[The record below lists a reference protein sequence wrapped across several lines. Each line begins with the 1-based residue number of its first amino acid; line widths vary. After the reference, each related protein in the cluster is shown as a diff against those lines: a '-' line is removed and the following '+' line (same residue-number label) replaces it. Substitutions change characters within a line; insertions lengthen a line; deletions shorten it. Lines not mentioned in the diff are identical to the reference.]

1 MDDFDP
7 SKMPEIYNTSEEG
20 QLLMRDTP
28 KGKKYFGGKSSKC
41 KSNKRKSS
49 KRKSSKRKSSKRK
62 SYRHKTNK
70 RKK

>member
-7 SKMPEIYNTSEEG
+7 SKMPEIYTTSEEG

-28 KGKKYFGGKSSKC
+28 KGKKYFGGKSSKR
-41 KSNKRKSS
+41 KSN